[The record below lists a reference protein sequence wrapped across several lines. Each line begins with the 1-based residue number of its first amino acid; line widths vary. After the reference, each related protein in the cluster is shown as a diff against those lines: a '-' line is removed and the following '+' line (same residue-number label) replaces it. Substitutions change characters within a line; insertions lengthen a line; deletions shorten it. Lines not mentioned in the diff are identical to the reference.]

1 MRACWPPSYLQ
12 LHSQPICSFQAS
24 TPLLSAHPLQST
36 TPATCLGCGFLAPN
50 TATPNAMRS
59 TTLRLPTIL
68 CVNSIVFS
76 LVSILTLLFGGD
88 LSHSVVGILVLQGIT
103 LLGHAFTL
111 LPRASSQWA
120 SGKGTNPEM
129 RRNGMT
135 STELW
140 HFGSAVLLFMA
151 VIAAVTT
158 PNSQWLARRGSTIT
172 GVTFTFL
179 TA

>member
-1 MRACWPPSYLQ
+1 ML
-12 LHSQPICSFQAS
+12 AS
-24 TPLLSAHPLQST
+24 KLPT
-36 TPATCLGCGFLAPN
+36 TPFSTNLFFPGWYASALGSPSTVDYPRHLSWVRILGSKHCHTKRN
-50 TATPNAMRS
+50 ES